1 MKKIFFLLLI
11 TSLVLAVSSCKRT
24 DLADP
29 PWDGPAGYNIL
40 VEGSASPAVLLVD
53 GVQHISRITVHVTDA
68 KGSPLAGRT
77 VLFQQTD
84 STLFWAE
91 IGFFEN
97 SEPTIKKTTDGNGQV
112 TATFFISGDYDFPGT
127 DLQMYIRAV
136 LVVDGQSDATTIPQN
151 YISLLLM
158 HAN

>member
-1 MKKIFFLLLI
+1 MKKILFLSLI
-11 TSLVLAVSSCKRT
+11 ASLVLAVSSCKRT
-24 DLADP
+24 DVGDP

-53 GVQHISRITVHVTDA
+53 GVQHISRITVRATDW
-68 KGSPLAGRT
+68 KGTPLAGRT
-77 VLFQQTD
+77 ILLQQTD
-84 STLFWAE
+84 STLNWAE

-97 SEPTIKKTTDGNGQV
+97 SDPTIKKTTDGNGQV

-136 LVVDGQSDATTIPQN
+136 LVVDGQSGSLTIPQN
-151 YISLLLM
+151 YISLVLM